1 MQARSEARQAAQ
13 AMSDA
18 QHAAVSDV
26 RRTVSDISHATMQQ
40 RPPLSRVQSSAASLL
55 DQQQHTQQHLQLQQ
69 QQMLEQQQAQQQQ
82 QLVKYSPQAIWMLSA
97 I

>member
-40 RPPLSRVQSSAASLL
+40 RPPRVQSSAASLL
-55 DQQQHTQQHLQLQQ
+55 DQQQHAQQHLQLQQ

-82 QLVKYSPQAIWMLSA
+82 QLVRFLPQDSWVSSA